1 MCVVCEKDIRDF
13 EYYVINGDDYVHLEC
28 LPVDKKRHL
37 EGLAQ
42 FDF

>member
-1 MCVVCEKDIRDF
+1 MLCEKGIQVF
-13 EYYVINGDDYVHLEC
+13 EYYLADGDGHVHFDC
-28 LPVDKKRHL
+28 LQSDTKRHL